1 MKADSKI
8 LTAASSLPAGKK
20 TRKETAAYCGLSLR
34 TIDELT
40 RNGVLPVFKIGKAV
54 RYELAE
60 VEAALR
66 ERFHIRAKAR
76 KAS

>member
-1 MKADSKI
+1 MAHDN
-8 LTAASSLPAGKK
+8 TPAAASSLPAEKK
-20 TRKETAAYCGLSLR
+20 TRKEIAAFCGLSLR

-40 RNGVLPVFKIGKAV
+40 RNGVLPHLKIGKSV
-54 RYELAE
+54 RYSLPE

-66 ERFHIRAKAR
+66 ERFHIRAKVR